1 MRCGLNYIFDACA
14 LISLIKNEAAFD
26 QVNGLLARAAAGE
39 ISIFMSII
47 NLVEVYYG
55 FLRDMGEQAA
65 DEIMSDAADLPI
77 TVIDTISG
85 AVYREAARFKADY
98 PMSLADAFLCA
109 CAKALHAVIVTKDDE
124 IKAAERVEAGAPA
137 LTVFWLA
144 K

>member
-1 MRCGLNYIFDACA
+1 MNYIFDACA

-26 QVNGLLARAAAGE
+26 QVNDLLARAAAGE
-39 ISIFMSII
+39 ISIFMSIV
-47 NLVEVYYG
+47 NLLEVYYG

-85 AVYREAARFKADY
+85 AVYREAARFKTAY
-98 PMSLADAFLCA
+98 SMSLADAFLCA
-109 CAKALHAVIVTKDDE
+109 CAKDLSAVIVTKDDE
-124 IKAAERVEAGAPA
+124 IKDAEQAAAGASA